1 MERVDVTIIGAG
13 VIGLAASYL
22 LSGSEK
28 DILAIDKNPSFGQ
41 ETSSRNSEVIHA
53 GLYYP
58 KDSFKARTCI
68 RGKKLLYD
76 LCSKH
81 NIPHK
86 RLGKLV
92 VASGKEGI
100 AKINEIY
107 DNAKECG
114 VNDLKLLDRDEIKK
128 MEPAISA
135 EKALFSPTT
144 GIIDSHSLMKFFFEA
159 AKERKV
165 GFSFSV
171 EAIAAEKKGDF
182 YEISVRE
189 PSGDPFS
196 FKTKFVINSG
206 GLWSDRVASFVIKD
220 AEKIHYCKGQYFRVR
235 NPKKFGI
242 SHLVYPPPS
251 ETDLGIHLTPDLA
264 GGLRLGPDTRYVPDI
279 DYNINEKDK
288 NAFLNSAKEY
298 LPTLEADDIIPDTVG
313 VRSKL
318 QAEGGAFRDF
328 IIRDEKEKG
337 FPGFINLIG
346 IESPG
351 LTGALAIAEVACSNI
366 H

>member
-144 GIIDSHSLMKFFFEA
+144 GIIDSHSLMKFF
-159 AKERKV
+159 
-165 GFSFSV
+165 
-171 EAIAAEKKGDF
+171 
-182 YEISVRE
+182 
-189 PSGDPFS
+189 
-196 FKTKFVINSG
+196 
-206 GLWSDRVASFVIKD
+206 L
-220 AEKIHYCKGQYFRVR
+220 
-235 NPKKFGI
+235 
-242 SHLVYPPPS
+242 
-251 ETDLGIHLTPDLA
+251 
-264 GGLRLGPDTRYVPDI
+264 
-279 DYNINEKDK
+279 
-288 NAFLNSAKEY
+288 
-298 LPTLEADDIIPDTVG
+298 
-313 VRSKL
+313 
-318 QAEGGAFRDF
+318 
-328 IIRDEKEKG
+328 
-337 FPGFINLIG
+337 
-346 IESPG
+346 
-351 LTGALAIAEVACSNI
+351 
-366 H
+366 